1 MKLQRIKV
9 EQLRQFRQPFELTG
23 LEPGLNLFS
32 GPNEAGKSTLVRA
45 IRAAFFERY
54 GSASAKDLVP
64 WGDDSATPTIELD
77 FEADG
82 QLFKLR
88 KCFVTKKR
96 CELVAGAQKFDGEDA
111 ERHLAQLLG
120 FEFAGRGASK
130 PEHWGIPGLLWIE
143 QGAGQEISESVSNA
157 TDHLRKA
164 LEQSVGEVASSQ
176 GDDVINSVRKQRDAL
191 LKANGSARGAYLEA
205 IEEEKTGTVQLA
217 ELDSRIAQYRQQVD
231 QLGNLIA
238 QDALEKQAKPWELL
252 RARQGE
258 AENQMTAIALLK
270 GQLDADRFALLQA
283 QEKQKL
289 IEDQLDGF
297 DVQQRTLSVREA
309 ALMQAQ
315 ANAQALGQ
323 SSASWSATVAAAN
336 AADEAASAG
345 LALSRQEDQ
354 RVDLMRQID
363 AARLRVARSTMV
375 VEKAQT
381 EQLRLIELQQLVRST
396 ALAKKDVA
404 LLGTQQARLDELR
417 ILQQAAATRLQF
429 AVLPGAGVM
438 LAGQL
443 LSGQGEQLITSGT
456 LLQIEGVGEF
466 QIIPGGTDL
475 AELAREQAALLAA
488 HQALLQRTGVA
499 SWFDAQAR
507 QAQHQQAV
515 LEATHVEKML
525 VTLIPDGL
533 AALQAEL
540 LDDMARQTAAQDRQ
554 DALAPAPGTPPEA
567 LQQAVVRQQSASDH
581 VNTVTRQEADARLA
595 LAMARAQHDGALR
608 ERDAL
613 LALLQ
618 APQQQE
624 RQREV
629 NQGLLNVRAESA
641 ALQLRV
647 AARQSE
653 VDATRHEILAQDV
666 ERFKR
671 SADQS
676 EHQFR
681 ERHTAITVL
690 RGVLE
695 VVGAQGLEEAR
706 FDAGVRF
713 DSAGRRLK
721 ELKLRATALDLLLN
735 LLDAKRQALTR
746 RLQAPLQ
753 KHVQRYLQLLFAHA
767 TLDIGEDLIPGNLTR
782 MAGAQGG
789 GAESGHYS
797 SMSFGAREQMGVI
810 SRLAYADL
818 LKQAGRPTLII
829 LDDALV
835 HSDAVRLEQ
844 MKRVLFDAAQRHQ
857 VLLFTCHPALWQ
869 DLGVS
874 ARAIGSALTLLP

>member
-23 LEPGLNLFS
+23 LESGLNLFS

-54 GSASAKDLVP
+54 GSASAKDLAP

-88 KCFVTKKR
+88 KCFLTKKR

-143 QGAGQEISESVSNA
+143 QGAGQEISESVGHA

-164 LEQSVGEVASSQ
+164 LEQSVGEVVSSQ
-176 GDDVINSVRKQRDAL
+176 GDDVINRVSEQRNAL
-191 LKANGSARGAYLEA
+191 LTTAGRPRAAYLEA
-205 IEEEKTGTVQLA
+205 IEEEKNGTLQLA
-217 ELDSRIAQYRQQVD
+217 ELDLRIAQYRQQVD
-231 QLGNLIA
+231 QLGLLIID
-238 QDALEKQAKPWELL
+238 DAADQTTKPWEAL
-252 RARQGE
+252 RARQ
-258 AENQMTAIALLK
+258 AQAQTRMATIALLK
-270 GQLDADRFALLQA
+270 GQLDADRVALLQA
-283 QEKQKL
+283 QEKQTL

-297 DVQQRTLSVREA
+297 DVQQRTLSAREA
-309 ALMQAQ
+309 ALLQAQ
-315 ANAQALGQ
+315 ASVQALAQ
-323 SSASWSATVAAAN
+323 SSAAWAATAAAADASYR
-336 AADEAASAG
+336 AAGAA

-354 RVDLMRQID
+354 RTELMRQID
-363 AARLRVARSTMV
+363 EARLCVARITLV
-375 VEKAQT
+375 IEKAQA
-381 EQLRLIELQQLVRST
+381 EQLRLTELQQLVRST
-396 ALAKKDVA
+396 ALVKKDVT
-404 LLGTQQARLDELR
+404 LLGTQQSRLSELR

-429 AVLPGAGVM
+429 TLLPGVAVR

-443 LSGQGEQLITSGT
+443 LSGDGEQLITQGT
-456 LLQIEGVGEF
+456 SLQVDGVGEF

-475 AELAREQAALLAA
+475 AELGREEAALQVD
-488 HQALLQRTGVA
+488 HQALLQRIGVA
-499 SWFDAQAR
+499 SWLDAQAR
-507 QAQHQQAV
+507 QTQHQQAV
-515 LEATHVEKML
+515 LEAAHAEKSL
-525 VTLIPDGL
+525 ANLAPDGVAVLHTAL
-533 AALQAEL
+533 A
-540 LDDMARQTAAQDRQ
+540 DGIARQIAAQHRQ
-554 DALAPAPGTPPEA
+554 DDLAPAPGTLPEA
-567 LQQAVVRQQSASDH
+567 LDQALARQQFASDH
-581 VNTVTRQEADARLA
+581 LNTVLRQETDAKLA
-595 LAMARAQHDGALR
+595 LATSQSQQDSALR

-613 LALLQ
+613 QALLQ
-618 APQQQE
+618 GPQQQE

-629 NQGLLNVRAESA
+629 NVSLLSVRAENT

-647 AARQSE
+647 AARQAE
-653 VDATRHEILAQDV
+653 VEATRPDILTQDV

-671 SADQS
+671 SAEQS
-676 EHQFR
+676 ERQFR

-690 RGVLE
+690 QGRLE
-695 VVGAQGLEEAR
+695 EAGAQGLDEAR
-706 FDAGVRF
+706 AVAGVRV
-713 DSAGRRLK
+713 DGAARRLK
-721 ELKLRATALDLLLN
+721 ELKLRASAFDLLLN

-753 KHVQRYLQLLFAHA
+753 KHVQHYLQLLFPQA
-767 TLDIGEDLIPGNLTR
+767 TLEIGADLIPGNLTR
-782 MAGAQGG
+782 AVSGSGV
-789 GAESGHYS
+789 ESGHYS

-818 LKQAGRPTLII
+818 LKEAGRPTLII

-835 HSDAVRLEQ
+835 HSDAGRLEQ
-844 MKRVLFDAAQRHQ
+844 MKRVLFDASQRHQ

-874 ARAIGSALTLLP
+874 ARPIGSALTP